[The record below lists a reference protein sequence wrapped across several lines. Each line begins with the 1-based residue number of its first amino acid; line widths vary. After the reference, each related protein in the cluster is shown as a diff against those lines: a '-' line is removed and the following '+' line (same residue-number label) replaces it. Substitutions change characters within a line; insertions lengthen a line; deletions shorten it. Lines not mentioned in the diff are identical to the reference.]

1 MDEFLFRKG
10 GLNMKVK
17 DLSISTKIYSVNE
30 DKIISVSID
39 AISKINNKIK
49 ITIDD
54 YCYDTNEDAE
64 VIKTINDNLFLNFN
78 QAQEEQSRLR
88 EEVIRSRFED
98 MSRAITDYN
107 AVILKY
113 FNKPLSTLKESCTD

>member
-17 DLSISTKIYSVNE
+17 DLSISTKIYSVNADE
-30 DKIISVSID
+30 ITSVSID

-54 YCYDTNEDAE
+54 YCYDTNKDAE

-88 EEVIRSRFED
+88 KKIIESRFED
-98 MSRAITDYN
+98 MSKAITNYN
-107 AVILKY
+107 AVVLKY
-113 FNKPLSTLKESCTD
+113 FNKPLSTLEEL

>member
-1 MDEFLFRKG
+1 MEEFLFRKG

-17 DLSISTKIYSVNE
+17 DLSISSKVYTVTPDE
-30 DKIISVSID
+30 IISVSIE
-39 AISKINNKIK
+39 AIEKINNRIR
-49 ITIDD
+49 ITIDR

-64 VIKTINDNLFLNFN
+64 VIETMNDNFFLNFN

-88 EEVIRSRFED
+88 KKIIESRFED
-98 MSRAITDYN
+98 MSKAITDYN

-113 FNKPLSTLKESCTD
+113 FNKPLSTLEEL

>member
-30 DKIISVSID
+30 DEIISVSID

-54 YCYDTNEDAE
+54 YCYDTNKDAE

-88 EEVIRSRFED
+88 KKIIESRFED
-98 MSRAITDYN
+98 MSKAITNYN
-107 AVILKY
+107 AAVLKY
-113 FNKPLSTLKESCTD
+113 FNKPLSILKESCTD

>member
-1 MDEFLFRKG
+1 MVG
-10 GLNMKVK
+10 GKNLKERHQNAS
-17 DLSISTKIYSVNE
+17 LIFYRFPRYCIL
-30 DKIISVSID
+30 IP
-39 AISKINNKIK
+39 KIK

-54 YCYDTNEDAE
+54 YCYDTNKDAE

-88 EEVIRSRFED
+88 KKIIESRFED
-98 MSRAITDYN
+98 MSKAITNYN
-107 AVILKY
+107 AAVLKY

>member
-1 MDEFLFRKG
+1 MEEFLFRKG

-17 DLSISTKIYSVNE
+17 DLSISTKIYSVNADE
-30 DKIISVSID
+30 ITSVSID

-113 FNKPLSTLKESCTD
+113 FNKPLSTLEES

>member
-30 DKIISVSID
+30 DEIISVSID

-49 ITIDD
+49 IIIDD
-54 YCYDTNEDAE
+54 YCYDTNKDAE

-88 EEVIRSRFED
+88 KKIIESRFED
-98 MSRAITDYN
+98 MSKAITNYN
-107 AVILKY
+107 AAVLKY
-113 FNKPLSTLKESCTD
+113 FNKPLSTLEEL

>member
-1 MDEFLFRKG
+1 
-10 GLNMKVK
+10 MKAK
-17 DLSISTKIYSVNE
+17 DLSISSKVYTVTPDE
-30 DKIISVSID
+30 IISVSIE
-39 AISKINNKIK
+39 AIGKINNRIR
-49 ITIDD
+49 ITIDR
-54 YCYDTNEDAE
+54 YCYDINEDAE
-64 VIKTINDNLFLNFN
+64 VIKTMNDNFFLNFN

-113 FNKPLSTLKESCTD
+113 FNKPLSTLEELCTD

>member
-1 MDEFLFRKG
+1 
-10 GLNMKVK
+10 MKAK
-17 DLSISTKIYSVNE
+17 DLSISTKIYSVNADE
-30 DKIISVSID
+30 IISVSID
-39 AISKINNKIK
+39 AISKINNKIR
-49 ITIDD
+49 IIIDN
-54 YCYDTNEDAE
+54 YCYDTNEDVE
-64 VIKTINDNLFLNFN
+64 VIKTMNDNLFLNFN

-113 FNKPLSTLKESCTD
+113 FNKPLSTLEEL

>member
-1 MDEFLFRKG
+1 
-10 GLNMKVK
+10 MKAK
-17 DLSISTKIYSVNE
+17 DLSISSKVYKVTPDE
-30 DKIISVSID
+30 IISVSIE
-39 AISKINNKIK
+39 AIGKINNRIR
-49 ITIDD
+49 ITIDS

-64 VIKTINDNLFLNFN
+64 VIKTMKDNFFLNFN

-113 FNKPLSTLKESCTD
+113 FNKPLSTLEEL

>member
-17 DLSISTKIYSVNE
+17 DLSISTKIYSVNADE
-30 DKIISVSID
+30 ITSVSID

-64 VIKTINDNLFLNFN
+64 VIKTMNDNFFLNFN

-88 EEVIRSRFED
+88 KKIIESRFED
-98 MSRAITDYN
+98 MSKAITNYN
-107 AVILKY
+107 AVVLKY

>member
-1 MDEFLFRKG
+1 MEEFLFRKG

-30 DKIISVSID
+30 DEIISVSID
-39 AISKINNKIK
+39 AINKINNKIK

-54 YCYDTNEDAE
+54 YCYDTNEDAD
-64 VIKTINDNLFLNFN
+64 VIKTMNDNLFLNFN

-88 EEVIRSRFED
+88 KKIIESRFED
-98 MSRAITDYN
+98 MSKAITDYN

-113 FNKPLSTLKESCTD
+113 FNKPLSTLEEL

>member
-1 MDEFLFRKG
+1 MEEFLFRKG

-30 DKIISVSID
+30 DEIISVSID

-88 EEVIRSRFED
+88 KKIIESRFED
-98 MSRAITDYN
+98 MSKAITNYN
-107 AVILKY
+107 AAVLKY
-113 FNKPLSTLKESCTD
+113 FNKPLSTLEEL

>member
-1 MDEFLFRKG
+1 
-10 GLNMKVK
+10 MKVK

-54 YCYDTNEDAE
+54 YCYDTNKDAE

-88 EEVIRSRFED
+88 KKIIESRFED
-98 MSRAITDYN
+98 MSKAITDYN

-113 FNKPLSTLKESCTD
+113 FNKPLSTLEESCTD

>member
-30 DKIISVSID
+30 DEIISVSID

-54 YCYDTNEDAE
+54 YCYDTNKDAE

-88 EEVIRSRFED
+88 KKIIESRFED
-98 MSRAITDYN
+98 MSKAITNYN
-107 AVILKY
+107 AVVLKY
-113 FNKPLSTLKESCTD
+113 FNKPLSTLEEL

>member
-17 DLSISTKIYSVNE
+17 DLSISTKIYSVNADE
-30 DKIISVSID
+30 IISVSID

-64 VIKTINDNLFLNFN
+64 VIETMNDNFFLNFN

-113 FNKPLSTLKESCTD
+113 FNKPLSTLEEL

>member
-1 MDEFLFRKG
+1 
-10 GLNMKVK
+10 MKAK
-17 DLSISTKIYSVNE
+17 DLSISSKVYTVTPDE
-30 DKIISVSID
+30 IISVSIE
-39 AISKINNKIK
+39 AIGKINNRIR
-49 ITIDD
+49 ITIDR
-54 YCYDTNEDAE
+54 YCYDINEDAE
-64 VIKTINDNLFLNFN
+64 VIKTMNDNFFLNFN

-113 FNKPLSTLKESCTD
+113 FNKPLSTLEEL

>member
-17 DLSISTKIYSVNE
+17 DLSISTKIYSVNADE
-30 DKIISVSID
+30 ITSVSID

-54 YCYDTNEDAE
+54 YCYDINEDAE

-88 EEVIRSRFED
+88 KKIIESRFED
-98 MSRAITDYN
+98 MSKAITNYN
-107 AVILKY
+107 AVVLKY

>member
-1 MDEFLFRKG
+1 
-10 GLNMKVK
+10 MKVK
-17 DLSISTKIYSVNE
+17 DLSISTKIYSVNA
-30 DKIISVSID
+30 DGIISVSID

-54 YCYDTNEDAE
+54 YCYDTNEDAD
-64 VIKTINDNLFLNFN
+64 VIKTMNGNLFLNFN

-88 EEVIRSRFED
+88 KKIIESRFED
-98 MSRAITDYN
+98 MSKAITDYN

-113 FNKPLSTLKESCTD
+113 FNKPLSTLEESCTD

>member
-1 MDEFLFRKG
+1 MEEFLFRKG

-17 DLSISTKIYSVNE
+17 DLSISTKIYSVNVDE
-30 DKIISVSID
+30 IISVSID
-39 AISKINNKIK
+39 AIGKINNKIK

-64 VIKTINDNLFLNFN
+64 VIKTMNDNFFLNFN

-113 FNKPLSTLKESCTD
+113 FNKPLSTLEEL

>member
-17 DLSISTKIYSVNE
+17 DLSISTKIYSVNADE
-30 DKIISVSID
+30 IISVSID
-39 AISKINNKIK
+39 AISKINNKLK
-49 ITIDD
+49 ITIDA

>member
-1 MDEFLFRKG
+1 M
-10 GLNMKVK
+10 
-17 DLSISTKIYSVNE
+17 
-30 DKIISVSID
+30 
-39 AISKINNKIK
+39 
-49 ITIDD
+49 
-54 YCYDTNEDAE
+54 
-64 VIKTINDNLFLNFN
+64 NDNFFLNFN

-113 FNKPLSTLKESCTD
+113 FNKPLSTLEEL

>member
-1 MDEFLFRKG
+1 
-10 GLNMKVK
+10 MKAK
-17 DLSISTKIYSVNE
+17 DLSISSKVYKVAPDE
-30 DKIISVSID
+30 IISVSIE
-39 AISKINNKIK
+39 AIEKINNRIR
-49 ITIDD
+49 ITIDR

-64 VIKTINDNLFLNFN
+64 IIKTMNDNFFFNFN

-88 EEVIRSRFED
+88 KKIIESRFED
-98 MSRAITDYN
+98 MSKAITDYN

>member
-30 DKIISVSID
+30 DEIISVSID
-39 AISKINNKIK
+39 AINKINNKIK

-113 FNKPLSTLKESCTD
+113 FNKPLSTLEEL

>member
-1 MDEFLFRKG
+1 MEEFLFRKG

-17 DLSISTKIYSVNE
+17 DLSISTKIYSVNADE
-30 DKIISVSID
+30 IISVSID

-64 VIKTINDNLFLNFN
+64 VIETMNDNFFLNFN

-113 FNKPLSTLKESCTD
+113 FNKPLSTLEEL

>member
-30 DKIISVSID
+30 DEIISVSID

-54 YCYDTNEDAE
+54 YCYDTNKDAE

-88 EEVIRSRFED
+88 KKIIESRFED
-98 MSRAITDYN
+98 MSKAITNYN
-107 AVILKY
+107 AAVLKY
-113 FNKPLSTLKESCTD
+113 FNKPLSTLEES

>member
-1 MDEFLFRKG
+1 MEEFLFRKG

-30 DKIISVSID
+30 DEIISVSID

-88 EEVIRSRFED
+88 KKIIESRFED
-98 MSRAITDYN
+98 MSKAITNYN
-107 AVILKY
+107 AVVLKY
-113 FNKPLSTLKESCTD
+113 FNKPLSTLEEL

>member
-1 MDEFLFRKG
+1 
-10 GLNMKVK
+10 MKVK
-17 DLSISTKIYSVNE
+17 DLSISTKIYSVNADE
-30 DKIISVSID
+30 ITSVSID
-39 AISKINNKIK
+39 AIEKINNRIK

-54 YCYDTNEDAE
+54 YCYDTNKDAE

-113 FNKPLSTLKESCTD
+113 FNKSLSTLEEL

>member
-1 MDEFLFRKG
+1 
-10 GLNMKVK
+10 MKVK
-17 DLSISTKIYSVNE
+17 DLNISTKIYSVNADE
-30 DKIISVSID
+30 IISVSID

-54 YCYDTNEDAE
+54 YYYDTNEDAE

-113 FNKPLSTLKESCTD
+113 FNKPLSTLEEL

>member
-30 DKIISVSID
+30 DEIISVSID

-64 VIKTINDNLFLNFN
+64 VIKTINDNLFVNFN

-88 EEVIRSRFED
+88 KKIIESRFED
-98 MSRAITDYN
+98 MSKAITNYN
-107 AVILKY
+107 AAVLKY
-113 FNKPLSTLKESCTD
+113 FNKPLSTLEEL